1 MLDLQQHEINMKRLL
16 LEFFKNDKLK
26 NELAFKGGTCLY
38 FFYNLDRFST
48 DLDFNSLTSKLSYK
62 EIDKIIQSNSKLK
75 VKDKM
80 NKNNTWF
87 WSLSYGENTL
97 QIKIEISKRDYP
109 DTYEFKDLLGVKVRV
124 MTQDCMFSHK
134 LCAVSSRKVL
144 QNRDLYDSL
153 FMFKNDFPINDTI
166 IFLRTAKSRAE
177 YFKSLAD
184 YIKLNT
190 NEKKILD
197 GLGEVL
203 EEKVKNDVKK
213 NLLPN
218 LIQELLLRA

>member
-1 MLDLQQHEINMKRLL
+1 MLDIQQHEINMKRLL

-38 FFYNLDRFST
+38 FFYDLDRFST

-62 EIDKIIQSNSKLK
+62 EIDKIINSNSKLK

-109 DTYEFKDLLGVKVRV
+109 DTYEFKDLLGVKIRV

-134 LCAVSSRKVL
+134 LCAVSARKVL
-144 QNRDLYDSL
+144 QNRDLYDTL
-153 FMFKNDFPINDTI
+153 FMFKNEFPINDNI
-166 IFLRTAKSRAE
+166 IKLRTGKNKSEYFVSLAE
-177 YFKSLAD
+177 Y
-184 YIKLNT
+184 IKINT
-190 NEKKILD
+190 NENKILD

-203 EEKVKNDVKK
+203 DEKVKKDVKK
-213 NLLPN
+213 NLLTN
-218 LIQELLLRA
+218 LIQELQLRS